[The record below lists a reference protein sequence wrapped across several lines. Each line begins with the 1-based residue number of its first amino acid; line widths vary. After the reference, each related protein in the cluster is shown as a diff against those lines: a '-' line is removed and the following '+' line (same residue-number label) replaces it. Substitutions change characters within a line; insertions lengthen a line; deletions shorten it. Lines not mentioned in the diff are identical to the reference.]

1 MLKELN
7 ACDELNAE
15 PKPRKEDTI
24 LLTGVV
30 NSKERMDQFRTILE
44 TNELKP
50 RKFRGMFHFVSS
62 VGRTTRRID
71 IVNEDEDVGDYA
83 QLNHGADLSLN
94 EVYGSSDANCFVPK
108 QKKKRL
114 LHLHDHK
121 KKLQSWQTRKIKLFG
136 K

>member
-1 MLKELN
+1 LTT
-7 ACDELNAE
+7 A
-15 PKPRKEDTI
+15 PKPQKEDTI
-24 LLTGVV
+24 LLTGVD
-30 NSKERMDQFRTILE
+30 NSKKRMDKFRTILE